1 MRSGSWLLPDPM
13 SRLLGCF
20 AIIFPKLQENEIPS
34 SSIASVCDW
43 DSLASIN
50 LYSLVEEE
58 FGIEINL
65 EEVAGLFSFEL
76 ILEYIEGKI
85 GASRD

>member
-1 MRSGSWLLPDPM
+1 M
-13 SRLLGCF
+13 
-20 AIIFPKLQENEIPS
+20 EEIPR
-34 SSIASVCDW
+34 SSIGSVGDW

-65 EEVAGLFSFEL
+65 EDIEELLSFGL
-76 ILEYIEGKI
+76 ILKYIRGKI
-85 GASRD
+85 GVTRD

>member
-1 MRSGSWLLPDPM
+1 MPDPTP
-13 SRLLGCF
+13 RLLGCF
-20 AIIFPKLQENEIPS
+20 SIIFPELQENEIPS
-34 SSIASVCDW
+34 SSVASVGDW

-65 EEVAGLFSFEL
+65 EDVAELLSFEL
-76 ILEYIEGKI
+76 ILEYIEGK
-85 GASRD
+85 SSTLRD